1 MKNFYYLE
9 TCSTCKRI
17 AEELDL
23 GNEVTRREIKS
34 APPTAEEI
42 DRIASKAGSYEA
54 VFSKRAM
61 KYRALGLHE
70 KTLSEQDYRK
80 HLTEEYTFL
89 KRPVLETEETAV
101 AGNSKKAVT
110 EMKRLLSAK

>member
-9 TCSTCKRI
+9 SCSTCKRM
-17 AEELDL
+17 AQELDL
-23 GNEVTRREIKS
+23 GKDVKQREIKS

-42 DRIASKAGSYEA
+42 DRIARKAGGYEA

-70 KTLSEQDYRK
+70 KTLDEQDYRR

-89 KRPVLETEETAV
+89 KRPVLETEDAV
-101 AGNSKKAVT
+101 AAGNSKKTVA
-110 EMKRLLSAK
+110 EMKRLLASK

>member
-23 GNEVTRREIKS
+23 GNDVNRREIKS

-42 DRIASKAGSYEA
+42 DRIASKVGSYEA

-70 KTLSEQDYRK
+70 KTLSEEDYRK

-89 KRPVLETEETAV
+89 KRPVLETRDTAV
-101 AGNSKKAVT
+101 AGNSKKAVA
-110 EMKRLLSAK
+110 EMRTLLEAK